1 MKLTDPVIKAT
12 KPQEKPFTLSDGEG
26 LALHIQPNG
35 SKWWRFRYRFD
46 GKPCLLSL
54 GTYPS
59 TTLKAARLERDRL
72 KDLIKQ
78 GINPSVQRQEDK
90 FMAAKSSANSFESV
104 ARAWFDGWQG
114 TQTPAHATRIIRRL
128 EADVFPMLGKKPVA
142 EITAAQL
149 LMMAKRIEARG
160 ALDVAKRALRTCGQ
174 IMRYAVAHGMAE
186 RNPTADIKASDALKS
201 VQTVN
206 NARVE
211 ARELPELM
219 HKINGYEGHPLTRI
233 ALQLL
238 AHTFVRT
245 RELIEARWDEFD
257 LDAKEW
263 RIPAKRMKMR
273 TAHIVPLSS
282 QVLTLLAELKAIT
295 GSKSPMLFPSQQ
307 GRGKGMSNNTMLY
320 ALYRMGYKGRMTGHG
335 FRGIAS
341 TVLHEMDFNHDHIE
355 LQLAHAPRNTVSAAY
370 NHALYLKQRAAMM
383 QHWSDYLEAQQKNR
397 RPTDQE
403 A

>member
-1 MKLTDPVIKAT
+1 MKLTDPIVKAA
-12 KPQEKPFTLSDGEG
+12 KPQEKPFTLSDGKG
-26 LALHIQPNG
+26 LALHVQPQG
-35 SKWWRFRYRFD
+35 SKWWRFRYRFN

-54 GTYPS
+54 GTYPDV
-59 TTLKAARLERDRL
+59 TLKEARLERDRL
-72 KDLIKQ
+72 KALIKQ

-90 FMAAKSSANSFESV
+90 FMAAKSLTNSFESV
-104 ARAWFDGWQG
+104 ARDWWDSWQG
-114 TQTPAHATRIIRRL
+114 TKTPAHATRIIRRL
-128 EADVFPMLGKKPVA
+128 ESDVFPLIGNRPLTD
-142 EITAAQL
+142 ITAPLL
-149 LMMAKRIEARG
+149 LMMAKRIESRG
-160 ALDVAKRALRTCGQ
+160 ALDIARRSLQTCSQ
-174 IMRYAVAHGMAE
+174 IMRYAVAHGIAE
-186 RNPTADIKASDALKS
+186 RNPAADIKASEALKP
-201 VQTVN
+201 TKTKN
-206 NARVE
+206 NARIE

-219 HKINGYEGHPLTRI
+219 RKINGYQGHPLTRI
-233 ALQLL
+233 ALQLM

-245 RELIEARWDEFD
+245 RELIEAQWDEFD

-273 TAHIVPLSS
+273 TPHIIPLSS
-282 QVLTLLAELKAIT
+282 QVLTILQELKAIT

-335 FRGIAS
+335 FRGVAS

-355 LQLAHAPRNTVSAAY
+355 LQLAHAPRNAVSAAY

-383 QHWSDYLEAQQKNR
+383 QHWSDYLDAQVNA
-397 RPTDQE
+397 P

>member
-1 MKLTDPVIKAT
+1 MKLTDPIVKAA
-12 KPQEKPFTLSDGEG
+12 KPQEKPFTLSDGKG
-26 LALHIQPNG
+26 LALHVQPQG
-35 SKWWRFRYRFD
+35 SKWWRFRYRFN

-54 GTYPS
+54 GTYPDV
-59 TTLKAARLERDRL
+59 TLKEARLERDRL
-72 KDLIKQ
+72 KKLIKQ

-90 FMAAKSSANSFESV
+90 FMAAKSLTNSFESV
-104 ARAWFDGWQG
+104 ARDWWDSWQG
-114 TQTPAHATRIIRRL
+114 TKTPAHATRIIRRL
-128 EADVFPMLGKKPVA
+128 ESDVFPLIGNRPLTD
-142 EITAAQL
+142 ITAPLL
-149 LMMAKRIEARG
+149 LMMAKRIESRG
-160 ALDVAKRALRTCGQ
+160 ALDIARRSLQTCSQ
-174 IMRYAVAHGMAE
+174 IMRYAVAHGIAE
-186 RNPTADIKASDALKS
+186 RNPAADIKASEALRPTKIK
-201 VQTVN
+201 N
-206 NARVE
+206 NARIE

-219 HKINGYEGHPLTRI
+219 QKINDYQGHPLTRI

-245 RELIEARWDEFD
+245 RELIEAQWDEFD

-273 TAHIVPLSS
+273 TPHIIPLSS
-282 QVLTLLAELKAIT
+282 QVLTILQELKAIT

-335 FRGIAS
+335 FRGVAS

-355 LQLAHAPRNTVSAAY
+355 LQLAHAPRNAVSAAY

-383 QHWSDYLEAQQKNR
+383 QHWSDYLDAQVNA
-397 RPTDQE
+397 P

>member
-1 MKLTDPVIKAT
+1 MKLTDPIVKAA
-12 KPQEKPFTLSDGEG
+12 KPQEKPFTLSDGKG
-26 LALHIQPNG
+26 LALHVQPQG
-35 SKWWRFRYRFD
+35 SKWWRFRYRFN

-54 GTYPS
+54 GTYPDV
-59 TTLKAARLERDRL
+59 TLKEARLERDRL
-72 KDLIKQ
+72 KALIKQ

-90 FMAAKSSANSFESV
+90 FMAAKSLTNSFESV
-104 ARAWFDGWQG
+104 ARDWWDSWQG
-114 TQTPAHATRIIRRL
+114 TKTPAHATRIIRRL
-128 EADVFPMLGKKPVA
+128 ESDVFPIIGNRPLTD
-142 EITAAQL
+142 ITAPLL
-149 LMMAKRIEARG
+149 LMMAKRIESRG
-160 ALDVAKRALRTCGQ
+160 ALDIAKRSLQTCSQ
-174 IMRYAVAHGMAE
+174 IMRYAVAHGIAE
-186 RNPTADIKASDALKS
+186 RNPAADIKASEALRPTK
-201 VQTVN
+201 TKN
-206 NARVE
+206 NARIE

-219 HKINGYEGHPLTRI
+219 RKINGYQGHPLTRI

-245 RELIEARWDEFD
+245 RELIEAQWDEFD

-273 TAHIVPLSS
+273 TPHIIPLSS
-282 QVLTLLAELKAIT
+282 QVLTILQELKAIT

-335 FRGIAS
+335 FRGVAS

-355 LQLAHAPRNTVSAAY
+355 LQLAHAPRNAVSAAY

-383 QHWSDYLEAQQKNR
+383 QHWSDYLDAQVNAPALSLEA
-397 RPTDQE
+397 
-403 A
+403 

>member
-1 MKLTDPVIKAT
+1 MKLTDPIVKAA
-12 KPQEKPFTLSDGEG
+12 KPQEKPFTLSDGKG
-26 LALHIQPNG
+26 LALHVQPQG
-35 SKWWRFRYRFD
+35 SKWWRFRYRFN
-46 GKPCLLSL
+46 GKPGFLSL
-54 GTYPS
+54 GTYPDV
-59 TTLKAARLERDRL
+59 TLKEARLERDRL
-72 KDLIKQ
+72 KALIKQ

-90 FMAAKSSANSFESV
+90 FMAAKSLTNSFESV
-104 ARAWFDGWQG
+104 ARDWFDSWQG

-160 ALDVAKRALRTCGQ
+160 ATDVAKRALRTCGQ

-219 HKINGYEGHPLTRI
+219 HKINSYEGHPLTRI

-282 QVLTLLAELKAIT
+282 QALALLDELKAIT

-335 FRGIAS
+335 FRGVAS

-355 LQLAHAPRNTVSAAY
+355 LQLAHAPRNAVSAAY

-383 QHWSDYLEAQQKNR
+383 QHWSDYLDAQVNA
-397 RPTDQE
+397 P